1 MSLDVPESL
10 PLAGR
15 LTQADVTGPVALR
28 RDVEGQPYLV
38 VRWWPRLVR
47 LDLSTRTRP
56 VKPGSGWSW
65 PVGIVQGLGWV
76 SVVSQ
81 LTGAGARLAEVASVH
96 AWGATAFLVVPL
108 VLGALPLAVVA
119 LALVESVVLD
129 TARTRLSASRPGA
142 RATERLSLE
151 RVPH

>member
-1 MSLDVPESL
+1 MSLAVPEFL
-10 PLAGR
+10 P

-28 RDVEGQPYLV
+28 RDVDGQPYLV

-56 VKPGSGWSW
+56 VNPGGGWSW
-65 PVGIVQGLGWV
+65 PVGVVLGLGCV
-76 SVVSQ
+76 SAVSQ

-96 AWGATAFLVVPL
+96 AWGAWAFLVVPL
-108 VLGALPLAVVA
+108 VLGALPLAVMA
-119 LALVESVVLD
+119 LALVESLVLD

-142 RATERLSLE
+142 RAPQPMSLE
-151 RVPH
+151 RAPH